1 MFNVASSI
9 GNLPRIKDRAFVINL
24 NDWKSKGTYRVS
36 LFIDRNIAL
45 KFDCFG
51 IEYIPQDLLN

>member
-1 MFNVASSI
+1 MTEKV
-9 GNLPRIKDRAFVINL
+9 KE
-24 NDWKSKGTYRVS
+24 RVS